1 MDIYSHSTQRQ
12 YTNLANRYEK
22 VETVDVQEEGGD
34 ICTTKEVA
42 NGIVCIVSHS
52 PPAPQQTKPSSWL
65 EVLREWGC
73 TWMWSNLQSVGED
86 DWLERAIED
95 SSLLAVTDGSYIKE
109 LYPDLCSAAFIME
122 CTKGRGRLVG
132 AFPEQSMS
140 ANAYRGELLGLMA
153 VHLLL
158 LGVNRT
164 APSLKGAAHIVSDCL
179 GALRRVK
186 DLPPYRIPSKC

>member
-1 MDIYSHSTQRQ
+1 M
-12 YTNLANRYEK
+12 
-22 VETVDVQEEGGD
+22 
-34 ICTTKEVA
+34 
-42 NGIVCIVSHS
+42 
-52 PPAPQQTKPSSWL
+52 
-65 EVLREWGC
+65 
-73 TWMWSNLQSVGED
+73 GED

-132 AFPEQSMS
+132 AFPEQSMA

-158 LGVNRT
+158 LGVN
-164 APSLKGAAHIVSDCL
+164 
-179 GALRRVK
+179 
-186 DLPPYRIPSKC
+186 